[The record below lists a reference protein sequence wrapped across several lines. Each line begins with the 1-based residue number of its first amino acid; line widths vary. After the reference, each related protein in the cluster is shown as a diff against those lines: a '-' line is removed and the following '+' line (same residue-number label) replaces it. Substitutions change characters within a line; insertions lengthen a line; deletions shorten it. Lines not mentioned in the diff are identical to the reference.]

1 MSVNREFF
9 TNGRSPLLL
18 FANNDLVL
26 SRTSTSHGS
35 LAIITD
41 PHKILLF
48 SLYIKST
55 ISVFK
60 MPKQLSKENG
70 GGPFCQQGNYQGPIY
85 TKSLHHA
92 MMFRDWPYYHRMAP
106 LLVIWVSLGITGY
119 SCRRRAKLSDRSI
132 RLVLFTGSRTWNL
145 PSPHCPSGCSI

>member
-1 MSVNREFF
+1 MWVNREFF
-9 TNGRSPLLL
+9 TNGRSRLLL

-26 SRTSTSHGS
+26 PRTSTSHGS

-70 GGPFCQQGNYQGPIY
+70 GGPFLSAG
-85 TKSLHHA
+85 
-92 MMFRDWPYYHRMAP
+92 
-106 LLVIWVSLGITGY
+106 
-119 SCRRRAKLSDRSI
+119 KLSGANI
-132 RLVLFTGSRTWNL
+132 
-145 PSPHCPSGCSI
+145 H